1 MDRMDGLTDEEWSWC
16 PTSDDRI
23 GLPWRLS
30 HIAEFLIFTR
40 IKRTGPEDRRQL
52 RNLRHA
58 LQTHVAQ
65 DDAGIASAAASSS
78 STRC

>member
-1 MDRMDGLTDEEWSWC
+1 MPRGRGLN
-16 PTSDDRI
+16 
-23 GLPWRLS
+23 
-30 HIAEFLIFTR
+30 LIFTR

-65 DDAGIASAAASSS
+65 DGAGIASAAASSS